1 MTQTLRMT
9 FLNAAGNRVS
19 ISLDNPRDNLTQS
32 EVEAAMNTVITKK
45 VFTTSGGDLVSIDS
59 AAVIDTTT
67 TEIIAGS

>member
-9 FLNAAGNRVS
+9 FLNAAGNRIS

-32 EVEAAMNTVITKK
+32 EVEAAMNTVITKN